1 VPTVF
6 GSAGDAESGGLAAIH
21 ADTTAMARMASHYI
35 AALFDGTH
43 SRNMAL
49 EAGPVSMVINLATA
63 RAQGFEIPE
72 NVLAQA
78 DRLID

>member
-1 VPTVF
+1 MEHGAVDGDQRAARP
-6 GSAGDAESGGLAAIH
+6 SARRRYARLVINQRHFAEI
-21 ADTTAMARMASHYI
+21 T
-35 AALFDGTH
+35 ALFDGTH

-49 EAGPVSMVINLATA
+49 EAGPVAMVINLATA